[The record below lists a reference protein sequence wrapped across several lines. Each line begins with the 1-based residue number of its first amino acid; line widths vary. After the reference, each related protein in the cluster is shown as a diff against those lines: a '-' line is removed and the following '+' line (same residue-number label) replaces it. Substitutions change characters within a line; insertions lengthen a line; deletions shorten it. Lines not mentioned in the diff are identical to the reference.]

1 MKRSRRYKTATEN
14 FKKSKT
20 YDISEGLGLL
30 KQMATAKFD
39 EAVEVAIRLG
49 VDPRHAD
56 QQVRGRVALPGGT
69 GKIIKVLVF
78 AKGAGETAAKEAGA
92 DYVGLDE
99 YVEKIKAGWIDFD
112 VAIATPDV
120 MGLLGK
126 HLGKVLGTKG
136 LMPNPKS
143 GTVTADVGTA
153 VKEIKGGK
161 IEFRVDKTGIVHVA
175 IGKASF
181 ELDRLVV
188 NFKALIDMIVRLKP
202 SSAKGQYI
210 KSISLSSTMGPGI
223 HLDRTLVLDAL
234 KE

>member
-1 MKRSRRYKTATEN
+1 MKRSRRYKTAIGSFT
-14 FKKSKT
+14 KSKA
-20 YDISEGLGLL
+20 YDVNEGLALV
-30 KQMATAKFD
+30 KQVATAKFD
-39 EAVEVAIRLG
+39 ESVEVAIRLG

-69 GKIIKVLVF
+69 GKTVKVMVF
-78 AKGAGETAAKEAGA
+78 TKGAGETAAKEAGA
-92 DYVGLDE
+92 DYVGLDD
-99 YVEKIKAGWIDFD
+99 YIEKIKGGWIDFD

-126 HLGKVLGTKG
+126 HIGKVLGTKG

-143 GTVTADVGTA
+143 GTVTTDIATA
-153 VKEIKGGK
+153 VKEIKAGK
-161 IEFRVDKTGIVHVA
+161 IEFRVDKNGIIHVV

-181 ELDRLVV
+181 ELDRLVA

-202 SSAKGQYI
+202 SSVKGQYI

-223 HLDRTLVLDAL
+223 HLDRSLVLDAL
-234 KE
+234 KA

>member
-1 MKRSRRYKTATEN
+1 MKRSRRYKTAIGSY
-14 FKKSKT
+14 KKSKA
-20 YDISEGLGLL
+20 YDVNEGLALV

-39 EAVEVAIRLG
+39 ESVEVAIRLG

-69 GKIIKVLVF
+69 GKIVKVLVF
-78 AKGAGETAAKEAGA
+78 AKGAAETAAKEAGA
-92 DYVGLDE
+92 DYVGLDD
-99 YVEKIKAGWIDFD
+99 YVEKIKEGWIDFD

-120 MGLLGK
+120 MGVLGK

-143 GTVTADVGTA
+143 GTVTTDVGTA
-153 VKEIKGGK
+153 VKEIKAGK
-161 IEFRVDKTGIVHVA
+161 IEFRVDKNGIVHVA

-181 ELDRLVV
+181 ELDRLIA
-188 NFKALIDMIVRLKP
+188 NFKALVDMIVRLKP
-202 SSAKGQYI
+202 STAKGQYI

-223 HLDRTLVLDAL
+223 HMDRSLVLDAL
-234 KE
+234 KA

>member
-1 MKRSRRYKTATEN
+1 MNRSRRYKTATESY
-14 FKKSKT
+14 KKST
-20 YDISEGLGLL
+20 AYNVNDGLALV

-39 EAVEVAIRLG
+39 ESVEVAIRLG

-69 GKIIKVLVF
+69 GKIVKVLVF
-78 AKGAGETAAKEAGA
+78 AKGAAETAAKEAGA

-99 YVEKIKAGWIDFD
+99 YVEKIKEGWIDFD

-143 GTVTADVGTA
+143 GTVTTDVATA
-153 VKEIKGGK
+153 VKEIKAGK
-161 IEFRVDKTGIVHVA
+161 IEFRVDKNGIIHVS

-188 NFKALIDMIVRLKP
+188 NFKALVDMIVRLKP
-202 SSAKGQYI
+202 TTAKGQYI

-223 HLDRTLVLDAL
+223 HLDRSLVLDSL
-234 KE
+234 KA